1 LRGVAT
7 LHGCEV
13 FVSGSARASGAT
25 LEAEGRRARYDH
37 GYYDGDGGPPVQFWP
52 AVSIMRFVS
61 SLLISVDPTTHRSL
75 SRYMIAIAY
84 ADTYDD
90 DAARHS

>member
-1 LRGVAT
+1 
-7 LHGCEV
+7 
-13 FVSGSARASGAT
+13 

-61 SLLISVDPTTHRSL
+61 SLFNFRKWILQRIEA
-75 SRYMIAIAY
+75 SRV
-84 ADTYDD
+84 T
-90 DAARHS
+90 